1 MSTPAEL
8 RLQAYLQAE
17 ADILSGKRV
26 SKIQVDGETVEFTD
40 TSFIQ
45 IRNGIAESRSAVKAE
60 QYARRSRK
68 IQYWGYGGSE

>member
-26 SKIQVDGETVEFTD
+26 SKIQVDGETVEFTE
-40 TSFIQ
+40 TSILQ
-45 IRNGIAESRSAVKAE
+45 VRNGIAEARNAVNAE
-60 QYARRSRK
+60 RKSKK
-68 IQYWGYGGSE
+68 IQYWGYGGRE